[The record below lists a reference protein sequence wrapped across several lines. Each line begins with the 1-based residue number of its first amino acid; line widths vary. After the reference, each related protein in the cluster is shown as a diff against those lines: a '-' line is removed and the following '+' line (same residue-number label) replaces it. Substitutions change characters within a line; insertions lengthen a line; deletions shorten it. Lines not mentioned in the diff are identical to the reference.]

1 MNRYR
6 LVYYRVDDPCE
17 SGGLPKSHTIEIA
30 APSAAD
36 AVYIAPTRLREWP
49 MDLHIV
55 DIVPLLSA
63 VEDLPDRDGIATA
76 AMAAILAKGMNDGT
90 QWDNSYY
97 SQVAGV
103 AYQMADAMLRARG
116 EPPVFSTATRSQF
129 SPTEQHL

>member
-36 AVYIAPTRLREWP
+36 AVYIAPTRLRERP

-55 DIVPLLSA
+55 DIVPI
-63 VEDLPDRDGIATA
+63 D
-76 AMAAILAKGMNDGT
+76 MNAAIAAIK
-90 QWDNSYY
+90 QAI
-97 SQVAGV
+97 SQQQRQAE
-103 AYQMADAMLRARG
+103 
-116 EPPVFSTATRSQF
+116 EP
-129 SPTEQHL
+129 